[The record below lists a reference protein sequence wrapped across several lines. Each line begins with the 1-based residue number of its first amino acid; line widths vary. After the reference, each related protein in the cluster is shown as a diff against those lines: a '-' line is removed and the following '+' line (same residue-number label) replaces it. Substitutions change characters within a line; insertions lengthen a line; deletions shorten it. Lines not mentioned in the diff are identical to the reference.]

1 MTQEE
6 LWIQKAAGGDQE
18 AFAALVA
25 SHEKMVYTLTVR
37 IMGNPHDGEEAAQ
50 EAFLAA
56 WRGLPFFKGE
66 SSFSTWLYRLASNAC
81 IDLLRKER
89 RRGGALSLDDEAQEE
104 PAAPAGGW
112 GDPAE
117 ALERGQ
123 RREAVRRCMNA
134 LSPEH
139 RQVLSLREFAGLSYE
154 EIAQTLDLEP
164 GTVKSRICRAR
175 LQLKKL
181 LLQDGNFSPADAS
194 NESRKGGS
202 A

>member
-1 MTQEE
+1 MTREE
-6 LWIQKAAGGDQE
+6 RWVQQAAAGDQE
-18 AFAALVA
+18 AFAALVETY
-25 SHEKMVYTLTVR
+25 EKMVYTLAVR
-37 IMGNPHDGEEAAQ
+37 MTGNPHDGEEAAQ

-66 SSFSTWLYRLASNAC
+66 SAFSTWLYRLTANAC

-89 RRGGALSLDDEAQEE
+89 RRTAAASLDDEEQEE
-104 PAAPAGGW
+104 PAAAGGW

-123 RREAVRRCMNA
+123 QREAVRRCMDA

-154 EIAQTLDLEP
+154 EIAQTLDLEV
-164 GTVKSRICRAR
+164 GTVKSRISRAR
-175 LQLKKL
+175 LQLRKL
-181 LLQDGNFSPADAS
+181 LLQDGNFSPPDAS
-194 NESRKGGS
+194 NENRKGGS